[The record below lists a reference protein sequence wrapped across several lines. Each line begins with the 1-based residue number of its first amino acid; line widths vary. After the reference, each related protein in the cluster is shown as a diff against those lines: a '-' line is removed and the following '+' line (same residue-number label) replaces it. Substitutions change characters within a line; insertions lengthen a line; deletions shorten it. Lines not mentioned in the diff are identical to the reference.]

1 MWIYTALAG
10 LVVLVKHVD
19 LHSLGRAGGAS
30 VTVVAA
36 LAFGCEL
43 NKMRS
48 YTYQWLQ
55 LLLRTYM
62 YLILQQ

>member
-1 MWIYTALAG
+1 M
-10 LVVLVKHVD
+10 KHVD